1 MQNHVTVEPSA
12 IADDV
17 ARKRAAAPGLK
28 VPPSKPVSAAR
39 RLRNRIG
46 EQIFNSFIT
55 NVPSH
60 LVRQYYLRAFG
71 ATIGRDSA
79 IMRGTEVYGIA
90 YLTIGD
96 ETAIGWRCVLDAR
109 GGLCIGDN
117 VTVASDVHFLGT
129 RREIDRPGLRPVP
142 VPTVV
147 GDYAWIASRAMV
159 LPCHIKRGAVVAG
172 QATVMRDI
180 EECEVVGGDP
190 LKVIA
195 QRDPEA
201 LAYSA
206 GYRPLFS

>member
-1 MQNHVTVEPSA
+1 MSPEPHAPHVT
-12 IADDV
+12 ADDV
-17 ARKRAAAPGLK
+17 ARRRAAAPKLK
-28 VPPSKPVSAAR
+28 VPPAAPPTGLR
-39 RLRNRIG
+39 RLRDRLS
-46 EQIFNSFIT
+46 EQIFNLVLT
-55 NVPSH
+55 HVPSH
-60 LVRQYYLRAFG
+60 TVRQGFLRACG
-71 ATIGRDSA
+71 ATIGERSA

-129 RREIDRPGLRPVP
+129 RRDIDRPGLRHVP

-159 LPCHIKRGAVVAG
+159 LPAHIKRGAVVAG

-190 LKVIA
+190 LKVIG

-201 LAYSA
+201 LAYTA